1 MSSVEEQV
9 AGQISEIIR
18 QRKKRLPLVEGVL
31 KRCSSLQEAMT
42 AVRSS
47 IEQLQQNSTENEMLT
62 ATCQQCLD
70 VLLNHRG
77 KIADIE
83 QQALL
88 ARKRFSRDT
97 VNIGFGG
104 PKGMGKSFLLQKLSG
119 LTNNEVPSADGL
131 PVTAVRSVIQN
142 SPDNCAKVV
151 FHTPE
156 SFLQQRIWPLCRS
169 LSINSPH
176 TLSEFQ
182 SMKLPETQNSSDR
195 SFQCCNKIREYQ
207 SALPEYRDLLT
218 GEEKTIALSELR
230 PYVTY
235 RLPSP
240 HDDKSTVPNHVYV
253 AVSSVTIY
261 CEFPQT
267 AVKSLKLIDLPGLGE
282 LDPSLESIHTEGF
295 KDNVDLC
302 LFIRRPSGNRPDW
315 DQEAQS
321 ALDTLTR
328 NCPAGHPSDFVILVI
343 NGGGCKPDY
352 VTIMEKD
359 ARDKLGDRYTI
370 LTTDKSDSQ
379 GLSAEVLSR
388 ALDHLSQK
396 LPKSDNA
403 LFLGISESLNSLS
416 RTIADFC
423 DEAKRT
429 LRQYGQG
436 EDSEELR
443 RHAAEQALRRFARLS
458 LDIRRSI
465 EKRAAKQEDLRE
477 VIDSLD
483 RIKEEILEYFNN
495 GMQEGSRENWLEMAI
510 ERYAQ
515 DNALN
520 KVQTDMINQMRVQI
534 AQRFSLELD
543 SVYKD
548 YIIHEILE
556 KTVAA
561 LNDAKVLNNMLS
573 EDSAEKN
580 LKSFLSYLDNTE
592 LPVPQMR
599 EAVEGLITL
608 KIEHNAQFYPRAYDP
623 IRSLKDI
630 ADVMKI
636 EGNTLE
642 ERCENLYTNLVDM
655 GTRTIIDIRNKI
667 IEETRNNLFNI
678 LLVAYEKF
686 EDSIIRNDNAKEE
699 WIRFFKSYYNDI
711 ITSDK
716 KANISYLLN
725 ETLKQLSALRDR
737 ASSAV

>member
-18 QRKKRLPLVEGVL
+18 QRKTRLPQVEGVL
-31 KRCSSLQEAMT
+31 RRCALLQEAMI

-62 ATCQQCLD
+62 TTCQDCLD
-70 VLLNHRG
+70 VLSTHRK
-77 KIADIE
+77 KIAFIE
-83 QQALL
+83 QQTRL
-88 ARKRFSRDT
+88 ARERFSRDT

-104 PKGMGKSFLLQKLSG
+104 LKGMGKSFLLQKLSG

-142 SPDNCAKVV
+142 SPKNCATIV

-156 SFLQQRIWPLCRS
+156 SFLQQRIWPLCRN

-176 TLSEFQ
+176 TLQQFQ
-182 SMKLPETQNSSDR
+182 SMRLPETHASDR
-195 SFQCCNKIREYQ
+195 SFQYCNKIKEYQ
-207 SALPEYRDLLT
+207 TSLPEYQDLMT
-218 GEEKTIALSELR
+218 GEEKTIKLSELR

-240 HDDKSTVPNHVYV
+240 TDDKSTVPNHVYV
-253 AVSSVTIY
+253 AVSAVTIY

-267 AVKSLKLIDLPGLGE
+267 SVKNLKLIDLPGLGE
-282 LDPSLESIHTEGF
+282 LDPSLESIHTEGL

-302 LFIRRPSGNRPDW
+302 LFIRRASGPRADW

-321 ALDTLTR
+321 ALEILT
-328 NCPAGHPSDFVILVI
+328 NSCPAGSSSDFVIIVI
-343 NGGGCKPDY
+343 NGGGCPPKY
-352 VTIMEKD
+352 VNIMEQE
-359 ARDKLGDRYTI
+359 ARKQLNNRYTI

-396 LPKSDNA
+396 LPESDDA
-403 LFLGISESLNSLS
+403 LFRGISESLNNLS

-423 DEAKRT
+423 DEAKRM

-443 RHAAEQALRRFARLS
+443 RHAAKQALRRFARLS
-458 LDIRRSI
+458 LDIRRNI
-465 EKRAAKQEDLRE
+465 EDRAVRQDDLKE

-483 RIKEEILEYFNN
+483 RIKDEILEYFNN
-495 GMQEGSRENWLEMAI
+495 GMQEGSWESWLEMAI

-543 SVYKD
+543 SVYKN

-561 LNDAKVLNNMLS
+561 LNDAKVLNNMLN
-573 EDSAEKN
+573 EETAEKN
-580 LKSFLSYLDNTE
+580 LKSFLSHLDNTE

-599 EAVEGLITL
+599 EAVAGLTTL

-623 IRSLKDI
+623 IRMLKNI
-630 ADVMKI
+630 ADSMKI

-655 GTRTIIDIRNKI
+655 GTRTIFDIRNKI

-686 EDSIIRNDNAKEE
+686 EDSIIRNDNIEEE

-716 KANISYLLN
+716 KAHTSYLLN
-725 ETLKQLSALRDR
+725 ETLKQLGVMRDR